1 MMWILSSLL
10 IIALAL
16 GTRRLL
22 LGPTQAD
29 RAVVFDLLTAV
40 LIAAT
45 VLIAIVVNDHNVMS
59 LVIVLAVLSF
69 VGTSLFA
76 FYIEK
81 TRGS

>member
-10 IIALAL
+10 IIALVL

-45 VLIAIVVNDHNVMS
+45 VLIAIVVNDHKVMS

>member
-1 MMWILSSLL
+1 MIWILSALL
-10 IIALAL
+10 IVALIL

-29 RAVVFDLLTAV
+29 RAVVFDLLTAI

-45 VLIAIVVNDHNVMS
+45 VLIAIVVNDHKVMS

-76 FYIEK
+76 YFIEK
-81 TRGS
+81 IKGS